1 MCRIRSLLLLIAVAV
16 CVAMVSLYIYS
27 RLLTKRAEALVQATY
42 ELSNLRDGPLTLAV
56 LQSRFGGQLR
66 PMEGCAPSQC
76 SYEVFLSNRGLASL
90 KIVPYTE
97 LVSQFWVRDGV
108 IGGNMLDFTTRVHNR
123 YSIVVHA
130 QTDFN
135 DADEFYLH
143 PWGDSTPM
151 DTNGLVAITAG
162 APLEKKKIALAF
174 NLSCL
179 IKIGGCSTVA
189 DLLPTVWQLSANGNI
204 DARIQNHEG
213 FIDAPTSMMH

>member
-1 MCRIRSLLLLIAVAV
+1 MRRIRSLLLLIAVAV
-16 CVAMVSLYIYS
+16 CVASVSLYIYS

-42 ELSNLRDGPLTLAV
+42 ELSNHHSGPITLAV

-66 PMEGCAPSQC
+66 PMEGCTPSQC
-76 SYEVFLSNRGLASL
+76 SYDVFISNRGLASL
-90 KIVPYTE
+90 RIVPYTE
-97 LVSQFWVRDGV
+97 LVSYFWVRDGV
-108 IGGNMLDFTTRVHNR
+108 ISGNMLDFTTRVHNR

-162 APLEKKKIALAF
+162 APLEKKRIALAL
-174 NLSCL
+174 NVNCL
-179 IKIGGCSTVA
+179 AKIGGCFTVA
-189 DLLPTVWQLSANGNI
+189 DMLPTVWQLRANSINT
-204 DARIQNHEG
+204 RIQNHEG
-213 FIDAPTSMMH
+213 FIDGPTFMMH